1 VAALAGR
8 QHGVVTRRQLLAMG
22 MSTRMVDGRLA
33 RGGLHRVHWGVYSVG
48 HRLLSRDGRWFA
60 AVLACG
66 PDSVLSHRS
75 AGCLWSLLPTAA
87 GLPEVTRPKSRA
99 ARRFGIVSHELDF
112 AEDEVTVVDG
122 IRVTSPFR
130 TVLDLAGTLPTMRQL
145 ERAMNEAEVR
155 ELRDLVSLPMLLER
169 YPRRR
174 GAPWVRAL
182 LASKEPG
189 GITRND
195 FEELF
200 VAFLD
205 KHRLP
210 RPRFNATLALRGRF
224 FEPDC
229 IWRPQRLVV
238 ELDGRAVH
246 GTEQAFESD
255 RQRDRILLAEGW
267 RWARVTWRQLR
278 DEPAAI
284 ADDLRAALYP

>member
-1 VAALAGR
+1 
-8 QHGVVTRRQLLAMG
+8 
-22 MSTRMVDGRLA
+22 
-33 RGGLHRVHWGVYSVG
+33 
-48 HRLLSRDGRWFA
+48 
-60 AVLACG
+60 
-66 PDSVLSHRS
+66 
-75 AGCLWSLLPTAA
+75 
-87 GLPEVTRPKSRA
+87 LPEVTRPRSNRHRSGLVA
-99 ARRFGIVSHELDF
+99 HRSVLP
-112 AEDEVTVVDG
+112 EDEVTIVDG

-130 TVLDLAGTLPTMRQL
+130 TIFDLAGALPTMRQL

-155 ELRDLVSLPMLLER
+155 QLRGRVSLPVLLER
-169 YPRRR
+169 HPRRR
-174 GAPWVRAL
+174 GSRRVRAL

-189 GITRND
+189 GITRNH

-205 KHRLP
+205 EHGLP
-210 RPRFNATLALRGRF
+210 RPQLNVTLALRGHF

-229 IWRPQRLVV
+229 MWREQRLVV
-238 ELDGRAVH
+238 EPDGRAVH
-246 GTEQAFESD
+246 GTEQAFERD